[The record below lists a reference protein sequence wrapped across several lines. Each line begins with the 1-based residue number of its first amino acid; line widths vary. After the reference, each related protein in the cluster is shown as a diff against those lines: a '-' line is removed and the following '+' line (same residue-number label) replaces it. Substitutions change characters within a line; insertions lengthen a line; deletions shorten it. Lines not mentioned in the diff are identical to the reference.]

1 VNTLADMGLVSSQL
15 TVSLDGYLA
24 GPNQSLENPMGEGGM
39 RLHRWHFEPVGPDGA
54 LAEHLL
60 DGNGAYILGRKM
72 FGGAR
77 PDGEW
82 DPDWKGWWG
91 EDPPYHVPTYVLSH
105 HEREPMPMAG
115 GTTFYFVTDG
125 IESALNQARAA
136 AGPKNVTIGGGASTV
151 QQYLRA
157 GLLDQLTLH
166 VVPVIL
172 GSGER
177 LLDNVGDPTLEIVDV
192 VASTA
197 VTHITYHVVH

>member
-1 VNTLADMGLVSSQL
+1 MNTLADMGIVSCQL
-15 TVSLDGYLA
+15 SVSLDGYLA
-24 GPNQSLENPMGEGGM
+24 GPNQSLENPLGEGGM
-39 RLHRWHFEPVGPDGA
+39 RLHEWVFEPPGVDVELIG
-54 LAEHLL
+54 HLL

-82 DPDWKGWWG
+82 DPDWTGWWG
-91 EDPPYHVPTYVLSH
+91 DDPPYHGPTFVLSH
-105 HEREPMPMAG
+105 HEHEPMPMSG
-115 GTTFYFVTDG
+115 GTTFHFVTDG

-136 AGPKNVTIGGGASTV
+136 AGGRNVAIGGGAATV
-151 QQYLRA
+151 AQYLRA

-177 LLDNVGDPTLEIVDV
+177 LLDNVGDPSLEIVDV
-192 VASTA
+192 VASSA

>member
-1 VNTLADMGLVSSQL
+1 MGLVTCQL
-15 TVSLDGYLA
+15 AVSLDGYLA
-24 GPNQSLENPMGEGGM
+24 GPNQSLESPMGDGGM
-39 RLHRWHFEPVGPDGA
+39 RLHQWHFQPAGVDVELVG
-54 LAEHLL
+54 HLL

-77 PDGEW
+77 SDGEW
-82 DPDWKGWWG
+82 DPDWTGWWG
-91 EDPPYHVPTYVLSH
+91 DDPPYHVPTYVLSH
-105 HEREPMPMAG
+105 HEREPLPKQG

-136 AGPKNVTIGGGASTV
+136 AGPKNVAIGGGASTI

-192 VASTA
+192 VASSA